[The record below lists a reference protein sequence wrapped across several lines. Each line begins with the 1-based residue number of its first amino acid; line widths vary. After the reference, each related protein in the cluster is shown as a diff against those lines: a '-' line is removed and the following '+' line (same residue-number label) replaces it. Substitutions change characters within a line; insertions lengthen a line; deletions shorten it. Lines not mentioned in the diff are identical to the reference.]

1 MERTENVKELRLPSG
16 LPLCED
22 CRSPIDQEEAVTV
35 IRSRAATSR
44 FCSERCA
51 AASLNPDW
59 WLEIGVGLP
68 E

>member
-22 CRSPIDQEEAVTV
+22 CGRPIGMEAAVTV
-35 IRSRAATSR
+35 IRNRTASR

-51 AASLNPDW
+51 AANLNPDW
-59 WLEIGVGLP
+59 WLEIGVDLP